1 LQGGKTPDKEGDKP
15 KKQPNLYGAVAKYAN
30 SANVIETVS
39 DEMMDGISSLV
50 RIVSDGVSDQKGTKV
65 DLLVYKDDKKLKRIG
80 SLSLKALGTKQMGQI
95 GKGWKNL
102 KGEGGSR
109 GIYDL
114 MKALFGIELPDSLA
128 ATYSE
133 SMKPGRSKEE
143 TAAGVKTVFEE
154 AAKLAGKK
162 FAADAAN
169 EDMEFKKGLA
179 RAIRYEAA
187 LEDEEVYLVHLG
199 DDDYK
204 ELDFSIIEDKLGE
217 IDIEVSGKFTGAIPY
232 IYVTDE
238 TNNLKLLQIRPK
250 IRASEVKI
258 YVEKEKGLVKLL
270 NIANAGNR
278 QKGLKKP

>member
-1 LQGGKTPDKEGDKP
+1 
-15 KKQPNLYGAVAKYAN
+15 
-30 SANVIETVS
+30 
-39 DEMMDGISSLV
+39 M
-50 RIVSDGVSDQKGTKV
+50 GVSDQKGTKV

-95 GKGWKNL
+95 GKGWKNV

-128 ATYSE
+128 ATYSQ
-133 SMKPGRSKEE
+133 SMEPGRTQQE
-143 TAAGVKTVFEE
+143 TAKGVTTVFK
-154 AAKLAGKK
+154 AAADLAAQK
-162 FAADAAN
+162 FATDAAN

-187 LEDEEVYLVHLG
+187 LEDEEVYLVHLD

-204 ELDFSIIEDKLGE
+204 ELDFTIIEDKLGD

-232 IYVTDE
+232 MIVTGKQV
-238 TNNLKLLQIRPK
+238 NFFIF
-250 IRASEVKI
+250 
-258 YVEKEKGLVKLL
+258 
-270 NIANAGNR
+270 
-278 QKGLKKP
+278 